1 VKLLDDPDVVALN
14 VLSVFIESC
23 VWSISRSDVQTVEQA
38 IQTFS
43 FSVEI
48 TSIFSVEVT
57 LILGEV
63 IIIICPGQ
71 PMCGG
76 HGSCVNAVC
85 LCDTGINFFCYML
98 SPLYL
103 NLSVRHVVR
112 NTRDMQNRLQY
123 FCQFCVDDGIS
134 LAS

>member
-48 TSIFSVEVT
+48 TSIFSMEVT
-57 LILGEV
+57 VILGEV

-76 HGSCVNAVC
+76 HGSCVNSACVC
-85 LCDTGINFFCYML
+85 ETGVKFFCY
-98 SPLYL
+98 
-103 NLSVRHVVR
+103 
-112 NTRDMQNRLQY
+112 
-123 FCQFCVDDGIS
+123 S
-134 LAS
+134 LLLLCFTCSAINSFTNVCYDTLIYSS